1 MSGGSQEG
9 FNSNPDQAGSGQ
21 QKEESAMVKSEVT
34 VKMESSSNSYSA
46 MYEVKEV
53 DSTGVWS
60 KEGVLKGFTPQE
72 TSNGSPSPKKTHEE
86 NGNHSYTASVKEEE
100 PSLSTMLSNGAL
112 PNLVDEKKPT
122 SNGEADIYGQIE
134 RVADPSAYLNFEME
148 EDKKAKSEVYDDNQ
162 PSRSSSPEASTS
174 ALKDESEEPET
185 PSRKPGLPVSIA
197 HLPIATKEVSPL
209 FLAVHMVRPF

>member
-1 MSGGSQEG
+1 
-9 FNSNPDQAGSGQ
+9 
-21 QKEESAMVKSEVT
+21 MVKSEVT
-34 VKMESSSNSYSA
+34 VKMESSSSSYSA

-53 DSTGVWS
+53 DPTGVWS

-72 TSNGSPSPKKTHEE
+72 TSNGSPSPKKNQEE
-86 NGNHSYTASVKEEE
+86 NGHHSYTAAVKKEE

-112 PNLVDEKKPT
+112 PDLVDEKKPT
-122 SNGEADIYGQIE
+122 SNGEAEIHSQVE

-148 EDKKAKSEVYDDNQ
+148 EDKKVKAEVYDDSQ
-162 PSRSSSPEASTS
+162 SSRSSSPEASTS

-197 HLPIATKEVSPL
+197 HLPIATKEVRFL
-209 FLAVHMVRPF
+209 FLGMHMVRPFSQA